1 VCDGIAELLLD
12 VGARRTVLRQKDD
25 DSLTSDDLLLNLL
38 GYGLAW
44 ALVVFVDVRVD
55 TDLLTRR
62 DDVVD
67 GSAVTALWL
76 MKTR

>member
-1 VCDGIAELLLD
+1 MCDGIAELLLD